1 MAQRNDNAIPTLI
14 GGIGSRPLPQA
25 VALDL
30 PGEQVGRL
38 LRMAGTLGLLGAPAS
53 ILLLVA
59 GAAAGPSS
67 YVPASRAGF
76 PSWLSG
82 PLHGLGQN
90 LGASLGATRFQVLA
104 LALTGSYLLVL
115 LGARVLPAN
124 TVYLSIVTV
133 HLLLLAGPV
142 LFSSDLFGY
151 LGYARLGALHG
162 LDPYTHT
169 LSAFPP
175 DAVYRFLGWQ
185 AVSSP
190 YGPLFTLSS
199 YALAPLGLAGGVW
212 ALKALAV
219 AASLGAVALVA
230 RAAGRDDGEADG
242 ARWPPH
248 AAAAFLGLNPILL
261 AFAVGGAHNDCLILL
276 LLAAALALSATPG
289 QRLRARDGAAV
300 DTGPRLRAAVW
311 TLGAAAGIKLSA
323 GLALPFLVCSPRRGR
338 DRFRLA
344 LWALLA
350 LATVAALGVLGFG
363 SHALGFLT
371 AVGGEQALVA
381 VHSVPAELA
390 RAVGLD
396 GTPAWWRGCFA
407 ALFALICAY
416 ALWRTAHGW
425 DWRVA
430 GGWAMLALL
439 LCSAWLL
446 PWYAIWPLPFAAVT
460 ADRRL
465 RGGALVLCAYALL
478 IRLGLAGSL
487 LDP

>member
-1 MAQRNDNAIPTLI
+1 MERLHDRRMTQRDDNAIPTLA
-14 GGIGSRPLPQA
+14 G
-25 VALDL
+25 AL
-30 PGEQVGRL
+30 G
-38 LRMAGTLGLLGAPAS
+38 LRGQGLARRVAGTLGLVGAPVS
-53 ILLLVA
+53 VLLLVA
-59 GAAAGPSS
+59 SAAAAPSG

-82 PLHGLGQN
+82 PLHGLGW
-90 LGASLGATRFQVLA
+90 SLSATRFQILA

-124 TVYLSIVTV
+124 AVYLSILAA
-133 HLLLLAGPV
+133 HLLLLTGPV

-169 LSAFPP
+169 LSAFPA

-190 YGPLFTLSS
+190 YGPLFTLAS

-212 ALKALAV
+212 ALKVLAV

-230 RAAGRDDGEADG
+230 RAAGRDDGEAG
-242 ARWPPH
+242 GGRWPPH

-289 QRLRARDGAAV
+289 QRLLARDGGDV
-300 DTGPRLRAAVW
+300 DTGPRLRGAVW
-311 TLGAAAGIKLSA
+311 ALAAAAGIKLSA
-323 GLALPFLVCSPRRGR
+323 GLALPFLVVSPRLGR
-338 DRFRLA
+338 DRVRLA
-344 LWALLA
+344 LWAFVGLA
-350 LATVAALGVLGFG
+350 AVAVVGVLGFG
-363 SHALGFLT
+363 SHALGFLG
-371 AVGGEQALVA
+371 AVRGEQLLVA

-390 RAVGLD
+390 RAIGLD

-407 ALFALICAY
+407 ALFALLCAY
-416 ALWRTAHGW
+416 ALGRTLRGW

-430 GGWAMLALL
+430 SGWAMLALL
-439 LCSAWLL
+439 LCTSWLL

-460 ADRRL
+460 GDRRL
-465 RGGALVLCAYALL
+465 CTGALALCGYALL